1 MNLISKLW
9 HKLLCHMSNCVITFW
24 HDVELIEVYDPCTR
38 KLKCRHCGG
47 YFAMSD
53 RYQAILPWD
62 EEYEQIM
69 RMMYGIPRSK
79 V

>member
-1 MNLISKLW
+1 
-9 HKLLCHMSNCVITFW
+9 
-24 HDVELIEVYDPCTR
+24 
-38 KLKCRHCGG
+38 
-47 YFAMSD
+47 MSD

-69 RMMYGIPRSK
+69 RMMYGIPRNK